1 MACPLF
7 GAKSLAKAVLSCSEL
22 DPEKQTSVSFF
33 NQNIKSLP
41 LTCIL
46 KCRMQNCG
54 HIVEAE
60 MC

>member
-7 GAKSLAKAVLSCSEL
+7 GAKSLAKPVLSYSEL
-22 DPEKQTSVSFF
+22 DPEKQISMSFF
-33 NQNIKSLP
+33 NQTIKSLP
-41 LTCIL
+41 MICIL